1 MRRATL
7 LLLPV
12 CALGLACTAPP
23 PSAAPAET
31 SPAAEP
37 APEPAETPAAGDDAG
52 AGFAD
57 PKSVDGAADS
67 ATPDAPAKT
76 PADPALETR
85 IKQKFGEA
93 CRLERTCGDLLGVD
107 CKAAVDGPYYYA
119 QRDDLKT
126 IATCGGACM
135 SGRCVDC
142 PPKAW
147 TCPTY

>member
-7 LLLPV
+7 TLLL
-12 CALGLACTAPP
+12 ALSACTAPP
-23 PSAAPAET
+23 PSAA
-31 SPAAEP
+31 PAAEP
-37 APEPAETPAAGDDAG
+37 APEPAETPAEAPAADEQA

-57 PKSVDGAADS
+57 PKHIEPGA
-67 ATPDAPAKT
+67 PDAPPKT
-76 PADPALETR
+76 PADPELER
-85 IKQKFGEA
+85 RVKEKFGDT
-93 CRLERTCGDLLGVD
+93 CRLERSCGDLLGVD

-126 IATCGGACM
+126 VATCGGACM